1 MTLPAPG
8 SGRSA
13 LLEGQG
19 TVARDVAMKF
29 SFSLDRMPGRGSA
42 TVLATA
48 RKSSAGAYRALVR
61 VAPQGGLWLSFSKQR
76 HGDPPGS
83 LGRTVPVPGWRYSA
97 GQIVNVHFQAIT
109 QGATQL
115 RLKVWPDGTAE
126 PPRWQLV
133 SDDVADDVRAPGH
146 IGLGAALNRRVTAV
160 PVQVRFGFL
169 LVKRAQ
175 DTERAPV
182 TGAKS
187 RGSDGGSPA
196 KGKNRNAPRP
206 KPVPVPAPVVAPE
219 AVVTPEPVVAPE
231 PAAAPVPTP
240 APTPKPTPAPAPT
253 PTPTPPSGSTYRV
266 PSSIDATGSSN
277 VSSAMQAFVNSVPDG
292 STISFPTG
300 ATYLLGGNGLISTA
314 GTTCSSTATAPS

>member
-1 MTLPAPG
+1 MSTQHDPWQAPSLPRAHPSGPAPARLPGGPQGPPRGVGRGLRTSLGLGLVIVLLASLGGSAIASDRSGQLLVSESFARSDAASWGMTDSGQRWRLPQDSIGLASVADGGLLTLPAPG

-29 SFSLDRMPGRGSA
+29 SFALDRMPGRGSA

-76 HGDPPGS
+76 HGDPAGAV
-83 LGRTVPVPGWRYSA
+83 GRTVPVPGWRYSA
-97 GQIVNVHFQAIT
+97 GQIVNVHFQAVT

-133 SDDVADDVRAPGH
+133 SDDAADDVRAPGR
-146 IGLGAALNRRVTAV
+146 IGLGAALNRRVTAA

-169 LVKRAQ
+169 VVRRAR
-175 DTERAPV
+175 DAERAPV
-182 TGAKS
+182 TTKT
-187 RGSDGGSPA
+187 PA
-196 KGKNRNAPRP
+196 GRMAAPRP
-206 KPVPVPAPVVAPE
+206 RAKIRAQPARPGTRA
-219 AVVTPEPVVAPE
+219 
-231 PAAAPVPTP
+231 
-240 APTPKPTPAPAPT
+240 
-253 PTPTPPSGSTYRV
+253 
-266 PSSIDATGSSN
+266 
-277 VSSAMQAFVNSVPDG
+277 
-292 STISFPTG
+292 
-300 ATYLLGGNGLISTA
+300 GG
-314 GTTCSSTATAPS
+314 P